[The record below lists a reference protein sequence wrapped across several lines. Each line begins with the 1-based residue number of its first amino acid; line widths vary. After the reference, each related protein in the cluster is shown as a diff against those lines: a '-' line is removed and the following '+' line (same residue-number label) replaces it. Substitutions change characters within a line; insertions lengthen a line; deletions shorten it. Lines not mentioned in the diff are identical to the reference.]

1 MDRLAGMAV
10 FVKAVDLGSFSAA
23 AIALDTSSQLVGK
36 QVQALEH
43 HLGVRLLNRT
53 TRRQS
58 LTEIGRVF
66 YERARNILADVEAAE
81 ALAAE
86 TRATPRGKLRINV
99 PVTFGVHALAPNLS
113 DYLDRYPEVSV
124 DLVLSN
130 RYVDVIEEGYDVVF
144 RVGKLDDSSL
154 IARQLRPYRLV
165 LCAAPAYLVRH
176 PAPATPMDLTSHVCL
191 GFSFGVLRTHWDLDG
206 PGGRVAVPIDG
217 RIMMDDGEALLSAAL
232 DGVGVLLQ
240 SSEMVEPLI
249 AAGKLIR
256 LLPAYEAPTRPF
268 HLLYAPDRRPTPK
281 LRSFVDWVIERLA
294 NPSTN

>member
-1 MDRLAGMAV
+1 MDRLTSMTI
-10 FVKAVDLGSFSAA
+10 FVKTVDLGSFSAA
-23 AIALDTSSQLVGK
+23 ADALDMSSQLVGK
-36 QVQALEH
+36 HVQVLES

-66 YERARNILADVEAAE
+66 CERARNILAEVEAAE

-86 TRATPRGKLRINV
+86 TRVTPRGKLRVNV
-99 PVTFGVHALAPNLS
+99 PVTFGVHALAPNLT

-144 RVGKLDDSSL
+144 RVGKLVDSSL
-154 IARQLRPYRLV
+154 IARRLQPYRLV
-165 LCAAPAYLVRH
+165 LCAAPAYLARRS
-176 PAPATPMDLTSHVCL
+176 PPATPMDLRHHVCL
-191 GFSFGVLRTHWDLDG
+191 GFSFGTLSTHWELDG
-206 PGGRVAVPIDG
+206 PDGRITVPIDG
-217 RIMMDDGEALLSAAL
+217 RITMDDGEALLSAAL
-232 DGVGVLLQ
+232 AGLGVLLQ

-249 AAGKLIR
+249 AAGKLVR
-256 LLPAYEAPTRPF
+256 LLPDYEAPARPF

-281 LRSFVDWVIERLA
+281 LRSFVDWVTERFA
-294 NPSTN
+294 DPPKK

>member
-10 FVKAVDLGSFSAA
+10 FVKTVDLGSFSAA
-23 AIALDTSSQLVGK
+23 ATALDTSSQLVGK

-58 LTEIGRVF
+58 LTEIGRIF

-86 TRATPRGKLRINV
+86 TRATPRGKLRVNV

-130 RYVDVIEEGYDVVF
+130 RYVDVVEEGYDVVF

-165 LCAAPAYLVRH
+165 LCAAPAYLARH
-176 PAPATPMDLTSHVCL
+176 SAPATPMDLTSHVCL
-191 GFSFGVLRTHWDLDG
+191 GFSFGALRTQWDLDG
-206 PGGRVAVPIDG
+206 PNGRVTVPIDG

-232 DGVGVLLQ
+232 AGLGVLLQ

-249 AAGKLIR
+249 AAGKLTR
-256 LLPAYEAPTRPF
+256 LLPTYEAPTRPF

-281 LRSFVDWVIERLA
+281 LRSFVDWVIERFA
-294 NPSTN
+294 KPPTK